1 MYDSIIHVLL
11 FLACEYNIDVG
22 ICVGPRTK
30 LRFVSFLF
38 FFFFCFVCVS
48 VQAGMYKMG
57 ATGTSPPPS
66 FKDSGIF

>member
-1 MYDSIIHVLL
+1 MRGTAHKVEVCFFSF
-11 FLACEYNIDVG
+11 FL
-22 ICVGPRTK
+22 
-30 LRFVSFLF
+30 
-38 FFFFCFVCVS
+38 FFCFVCVS